1 MMRKIVIFGATGHAG
16 SYLSLYAKNFFE
28 QLGTNQYEIIAT
40 GRRQTNAFDK
50 YGIKYYSADIT
61 KQETLSALPTEDI
74 YAVMLLAAE
83 IPAYMSGYDP
93 QKYLDSIIF
102 GTFNVLEYCRKVN
115 ADRILFTTSC
125 YDVFEYPAGTVIHP
139 DTPRNFKYTGDHAIY
154 VISKNT
160 AIELIEHY
168 HQQYG
173 MKEFIFRMPTIYSY
187 STNHYYY
194 PSGIKTMRPLYKM
207 IHQAMASEPLELW
220 GDPNYAKDMLH
231 VYDMGQMFCKAVL
244 TNREKGLYNC
254 GTGIPV
260 TLQQELDVIIQ
271 VFSPA
276 DNPSK
281 IIYRPDQPSGG
292 AILMDVRNAE
302 EELGYEPQ
310 YDIVKLF
317 EDFKNEMQLK
327 RFIELRGE

>member
-1 MMRKIVIFGATGHAG
+1 MRKIVIFGASGHSG
-16 SYLSLYAKNFFE
+16 SYLTLYAKKFFD
-28 QLGTNQYEIIAT
+28 QPGTEPFEIIAT
-40 GRRQTNAFDK
+40 GRRQTDAFNQ
-50 YGIKYYSADIT
+50 YAIQYCSVDIT
-61 KQETLSALPTEDI
+61 KPETFCALPTEDI
-74 YAVMLLAAE
+74 YAVILLSAE

-93 QKYLDSIIF
+93 KKYLDSIVY
-102 GTFNVLEYCRKVN
+102 GTFHVLEYCRKVH
-115 ADRILFTTSC
+115 ADRILFSTSC
-125 YDVFEYPAGTVIHP
+125 YDVFEYPAGTVIRA
-139 DTPRNFKYTGDHAIY
+139 DMPRNFKYTGDHAIY

-173 MKEFIFRMPTIYSY
+173 IKEFIFRMPTIYSY

-194 PSGIKTMRPLYKM
+194 PNGIRAMRPIYKM
-207 IHQAMASEPLELW
+207 IHQAIAGEPLELW

-231 VYDMGQMFCKAVL
+231 VYDMGQMYCKAVL
-244 TNREKGLYNC
+244 SSREKGFYNC

-260 TLQQELDVIIQ
+260 TLQQELNAIIK

-276 DNPSK
+276 GNPSTITYHPNK
-281 IIYRPDQPSGG
+281 PSSG
-292 AILMDVRNAE
+292 AILMDVQNAKD
-302 EELGYEPQ
+302 ELGYEPQ
-310 YDIVKLF
+310 YDIVRLF